1 MKMSLHYWTKVKPF
15 GGDMSRIFK
24 RGKTWYID
32 FHYKGHRYRESL
44 NTSSKRVAELAL
56 SDIDVKIAKET
67 LGLASHRKI
76 AFEDFSERFLQWYET
91 QNSERSFQDYRNL
104 FDATII
110 PYFKG
115 RQLHEINAEAVEQY
129 KTARAERISPATINK
144 ELTALRHVFNKAVQW
159 SYLPSSPMKDVERLK
174 VSQKK
179 VRFLTVEE
187 IDLILAAAMP
197 SIRPILLTA
206 IHTGLR
212 RSELFRLEWSDVD
225 FDRRVITVTGKG
237 KEHTKNYR
245 DREVP
250 MTIAL
255 VECLRSVKRNGSW
268 VFCHEDGSRYSEG
281 VKNSI
286 ESIVRKTGIPRF
298 TMHDLRHTFASHLV
312 MDGVDL
318 PTVKVLMG
326 HSNIATTMIYAHLA
340 PDHLKGAVARLGK
353 RLSGTNLA
361 HPSDEAGKGAKAS

>member
-1 MKMSLHYWTKVKPF
+1 
-15 GGDMSRIFK
+15 MSRIFK

-32 FHYKGHRYRESL
+32 FHYKGQRHRESL

-56 SDIDVKIAKET
+56 SDIEVKIAKET
-67 LGLASHRKI
+67 LGLSSHRKI
-76 AFEDFSERFLQWYET
+76 VFEDFAERFLQWYET
-91 QNSERSFQDYRNL
+91 QNSPRTYQDYRNL
-104 FDATII
+104 FNATIV

-115 RQLHEINAEAVEQY
+115 RQMHEIHAEAIEQY
-129 KTARAERISPATINK
+129 KTSRVESISPATINK
-144 ELTALRHVFNKAVQW
+144 ELTALRHVFNKAMQW
-159 SYLPSSPMKDVERLK
+159 GYLLASPMASVERMK

-187 IDLILAAAMP
+187 IDLVLSVASPMIGQ
-197 SIRPILLTA
+197 IILTA

-225 FDRRVITVTGKG
+225 FDRGVITVTGKG

-250 MTIAL
+250 MTFAL
-255 VECLRSVKRNGSW
+255 RECLLAKKRNGQW
-268 VFCHEDGSRYSEG
+268 VFCHGDGSRFLEG

-286 ESIVRKTGIPRF
+286 EAIVRKTGIPRF

-318 PTVKVLMG
+318 PTVKMLMG
-326 HSNIATTMIYAHLA
+326 HQNIATTMIYAHLA
-340 PDHLKGAVARLGK
+340 PDHLRGAVERLGR
-353 RLSGTNLA
+353 RLNGTNLA
-361 HPSDEAGKGAKAS
+361 HPLSESKKKARLSE